1 MATVIAFGAFKPREI
16 FDVRSEHALP
26 RGREVFLD
34 AQQVDGRGSRRR
46 LESLTRDLAGEGMVL
61 QVKESGGTLNVG
73 EGFGAGHFLPFEHL
87 PRAQRPFEL
96 AHNFFEVVLH
106 DAVKRDQVA
115 VDVVEDFDRRWL
127 GLHEVERGTAGKD
140 FDVAFVW
147 RKKRNEAVGQAA
159 FAAHPRNDG
168 CRHREQDLYCM
179 DKQVLGSPRFVHG
192 ARALAGLAGTFCRD
206 GGWSGC

>member
-96 AHNFFEVVLH
+96 AHKFFEVVLH

-115 VDVVEDFDRRWL
+115 VDVIEDFDRRWL

-140 FDVAFVW
+140 FDIAFVW

-159 FAAHPRNDG
+159 FAAHPRDDG
-168 CRHREQDLYCM
+168 CRHKKQDLYCM

-192 ARALAGLAGTFCRD
+192 VRALAGLAGTFCRD
-206 GGWSGC
+206 GGRAEC